1 MDLSELHPPPP
12 EPAAMDLELEA
23 LVVDPN
29 QLLWVSLQ
37 PTSIN
42 AQYISQGGPFAL
54 MDLKG
59 ADLTHA
65 LALLPGL
72 LPADHSGIGTM
83 CSEVAISAHANLQC
97 LMGFG
102 GNPERAHAVITSAEE
117 ACKALVQVELNSINH
132 SSEVS

>member
-1 MDLSELHPPPP
+1 MDLGS
-12 EPAAMDLELEA
+12 EA

-29 QLLWVSLQ
+29 QLLWVGLQ

-59 ADLTHA
+59 ADLTPA
-65 LALLPGL
+65 FAALPGL
-72 LPADHSGIGTM
+72 LPADNSGIGTM
-83 CSEVAISAHANLQC
+83 YGEVAVSAHANLQC

-102 GNPERAHAVITSAEE
+102 GNPKRAHAVITSAKE
-117 ACKALVQVELNSINH
+117 ACKALVQVDLNSINH
-132 SSEVS
+132 SKEISYACTSV